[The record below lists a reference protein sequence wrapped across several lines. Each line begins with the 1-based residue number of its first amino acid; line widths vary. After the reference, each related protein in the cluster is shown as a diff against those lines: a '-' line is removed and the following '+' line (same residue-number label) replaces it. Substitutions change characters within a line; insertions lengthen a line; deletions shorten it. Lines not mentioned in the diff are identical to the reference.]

1 MFGRYFG
8 PRYFGRRYFGGGG
21 EAGPPEALVPDPL
34 LTLINRRRR
43 LRRLRNIDDRRRKLV
58 LR

>member
-8 PRYFGRRYFGGGG
+8 PRFFGRRYFGGST
-21 EAGPPEALVPDPL
+21 AAPPADLVADPL
-34 LTLINRRRR
+34 LTLISRRRR
-43 LRRLRNIDDRRRKLV
+43 IRRLRNTDDRRRDLA